1 MSVARPFSANLLF
14 GVEGD
19 GRKPEQAPEQAEAK
33 PVESEQPQEP
43 QELNEEPE
51 IPKRTSAAPKQ
62 DGSPKRRATKPK
74 AEKSSSR
81 RGRPR
86 SPQVEDSISLKLG
99 RSIVQACENAC
110 TGPTMAKLPRSLRA
124 RNILVMGYIMGSLGV
139 FPDDIPDDIK
149 RVGYAYQ
156 QQHSEDATVA
166 NLVVQVRELSSVVGR
181 QTREIAVLER
191 LIALLIMGRFGM
203 TDGDYW
209 THPVDQPSNIGYDD
223 PRVED
228 IVVCAKHARQAQ
240 DHREHVRLRPNTRR
254 G

>member
-1 MSVARPFSANLLF
+1 MIVARPFSANLLF

-19 GRKPEQAPEQAEAK
+19 DKKPDQAPEQVKAK
-33 PVESEQPQEP
+33 PVEPEQPQE
-43 QELNEEPE
+43 QAEEPE
-51 IPKRTSAAPKQ
+51 TPKETPAAVKQ
-62 DGSPKRRATKPK
+62 DGSSKRRTTKSK
-74 AEKSSSR
+74 AEKSTPR
-81 RGRPR
+81 GGRPR
-86 SPQVEDSISLKLG
+86 SPQVEDSVSLKLG

-110 TGPTMAKLPRSLRA
+110 SGPTMAQLPRRLRT
-124 RNILVMGYIMGSLGV
+124 RNVLVMGYIMGSLGV

>member
-19 GRKPEQAPEQAEAK
+19 GKKPDQEPEQAKAK
-33 PVESEQPQEP
+33 PAESERPQEP
-43 QELNEEPE
+43 VEEPE
-51 IPKRTSAAPKQ
+51 AAKETSAAVKQ
-62 DGSPKRRATKPK
+62 DKSPKRRAAKPK

-81 RGRPR
+81 GGRPR
-86 SPQVEDSISLKLG
+86 SPQVEDSVSLKLG

-110 TGPTMAKLPRSLRA
+110 SGSTMAQLPRRLRT
-124 RNILVMGYIMGSLGV
+124 RNVLVMGYIMGSLGI